1 MKTKSLIAIIV
12 IAIII
17 VGGYLAFKNYFQNTN
32 IACTLEAKICPDGSS
47 VGRTGPNCEF
57 AECPKITENI
67 YQNDEYGFRLTFPET
82 WQGYTV
88 QNQTWEGRLV
98 DTGEIKYSGPE
109 ILFKNPQTTAQQ
121 NYQNIP
127 IMIFTKEQW
136 QLVLEETLAV
146 SAAPIG
152 PAKVGENAKYVF
164 ATPPRWYGFTDA
176 IGWQEAID
184 IVRTFQTF

>member
-121 NYQNIP
+121 NYQDIP

>member
-121 NYQNIP
+121 NYQDIP

-146 SAAPIG
+146 SAAPVG

-184 IVRTFQTF
+184 IVKTFQTF